1 MQLIQQYLLIHLLM
15 ISTNCKVWV
24 KVMLDKTYLSNDF
37 LSQSFDVESKFFCGA
52 KCAEEQ
58 FCNTWCHDNNQCVMS
73 STVVSPK
80 YVVSPDKNSAKCY
93 TRNRRDL
100 IPGSIPYCIV
110 PVETPDAIIDL
121 TANGVF
127 LKGFGPVFEI
137 KPYEDP
143 WVLYDLRKTVTI
155 YEIIISSSYTD
166 YWCNNDIQVIEISV
180 GDYWISN
187 SNFSTYRAVVNAVD
201 PCKSNDDLLHYK
213 PLTSLQGQYL
223 AILRRSLPGK
233 MSLLSINYVE
243 VDGE

>member
-52 KCAEEQ
+52 KCAEEH
-58 FCNTWCHDNNQCVMS
+58 FCNTWCHDNKKCVMS

-100 IPGSIPYCIV
+100 IPGSIPYCSI
-110 PVETPDAIIDL
+110 PPDTPDTVAAL
-121 TANGVF
+121 TTNGVF
-127 LKGFGPVFEI
+127 LKGFGSVFETDF
-137 KPYEDP
+137 YDHP
-143 WVLYDLRKTVTI
+143 WIIYDLRKTVTI
-155 YEIIISSSYTD
+155 YEVILSSIWKGSICD
-166 YWCNNDIQVIEISV
+166 AMEISI
-180 GDYWISN
+180 GDSLILDGE
-187 SNFSTYRAVVNAVD
+187 FSTYGRLVNAVD
-201 PCKSNDDLLHYK
+201 PCKSKDDLMHYK
-213 PLTSLQGQYL
+213 PLSSFQGQYL
-223 AILRRSLPGK
+223 AILRRSPPGK
-233 MSLLSINYVE
+233 VSKLSFNFVE